1 MRAVYTLLLYLLSPL
16 VLSRLWWRGRRNPG
30 YRRRWKERFGF
41 IPALPELPVIWLHA
55 VSVGE
60 AQAAQPLVK
69 RLLAEYPDHRI
80 LMTTTT
86 PTGADQV
93 RRLFDGEVVHRYFP
107 YDLPPIVRRYLDAVH
122 PRLVLVMETEIWPNL
137 LAACKDRE
145 IPVVL
150 VNARLSPRSARG
162 YRGLGSL
169 TRQALEKLS
178 YIAAQ
183 TADDAGRFSALG
195 APRDRIV
202 ETGSLK
208 FDIRLPASVTEQAEV
223 LRLAWGLDRPVWVAA
238 STHDGE
244 EQQVLAAHA
253 RVLEAFPQALLVLVP
268 RHPER
273 FGAVTE
279 MVKNAGYRYRCR
291 STQGAAEPATQVYVG
306 DTMGELPMFFAAADV
321 AFVGGSLV
329 GVGGHN
335 VLEPAA
341 LGVPVIFGPHMFN
354 FAVIADLFLAQGAAR
369 RVTDEAE
376 LAAVVSEWLGDSGTR
391 ARVGDAGRRVV
402 KANRGAL
409 DRTLHLIG
417 RVLSRDDV

>member
-16 VLSRLWWRGRRNPG
+16 VLARLWWRGRRNPG